1 MIYGKINP
9 YVGFPSFDADGN
21 VVGIQGLFLLD
32 TFSSTTAQ
40 AIADHTGE
48 LGATWTQNDATV
60 PYMVDAGVLS
70 QEAP

>member
-1 MIYGKINP
+1 MIFSKVNA
-9 YVGFPSFDADGN
+9 YVGFPAFDADGN
-21 VVGIQGLFLLD
+21 VTGIQGLFLLD
-32 TFSSTTAQ
+32 TFSSTAAQ

-60 PYMVDAGVLS
+60 PYTVSDGLLR